1 MLRLVIINSFQIEWE
16 AMKSKLRIKGRQIVI
31 SEDDF
36 CLQVDPKVLMGHS
49 SNNYK
54 IVLSQALFKEYK
66 EQVPS
71 SKNRFTCADCG
82 ASFNHFHILSNHIH
96 MAHILEVIKQ
106 LISLKNGTIFSKYHS
121 QKLSF
126 SFNSI
131 CFILD

>member
-1 MLRLVIINSFQIEWE
+1 
-16 AMKSKLRIKGRQIVI
+16 MKSKLRIKGRQIVI

-71 SKNRFTCADCG
+71 AKNRFTCADCG

-106 LISLKNGTIFSKYHS
+106 LISLGKNGTI
-121 QKLSF
+121 L
-126 SFNSI
+126 I
-131 CFILD
+131 VMATM